1 MKNTLPPGIYEQV
14 ISNGLAQLLDA
25 LPAGRKDE
33 GSIDAAEAPAIL
45 TDYLAAF
52 LQQALTEVGEGNE
65 AKEALPAQI
74 ALANEI
80 ISFLQQ
86 KRQQAQHDL
95 TEDADAPLIET
106 AGKQLLGITQENDLP
121 LKKNEHLP
129 RPTTSLIETSLF
141 TGARQEPSMFV
152 ELKKEIATSDR
163 LDLLV
168 SFIKWSGLIL
178 ILPEIQAFT
187 ERGGKLRV
195 IATSYMGATDVKAI
209 DALARLKGAEI
220 KISYNTKST
229 RLHAKAYI
237 FHRETGFHTAYIGS
251 SNLSNPALSSGLEW
265 NVKITQ
271 HTAPATMKK
280 VTATFDTYW
289 QSPDFEPYTQE
300 KHGLL
305 VAAIDAERHGTS
317 VHESPAGYLFTIRP
331 FAYQRAL
338 LDEIA
343 AERELRGNY
352 RNLVVAATGT
362 GKTVLS
368 AFDYLRFRKAH
379 PGEACRLLFV
389 AHREEIL
396 AQSLACFRGILRD
409 QNFGTL
415 FVGSHRPTAGDDIG
429 HLFLSI
435 QTFHAQKWWEQ
446 TTPQAYDYIIVDEVH
461 HAAAATY
468 QKLFSYYEPKI
479 LLGLTATPERMDGR
493 DLLHYF
499 GGHITADLRLFEAI
513 ERGMLVPFHYFGVTD
528 TIDLSGLKWSTGGY
542 LTSELNDVYV
552 FSHEIARRRA
562 DYIVDSLEKYTTD
575 LTQFHGVGF
584 CVSREHAAF
593 MAECFTARGLPSRAL
608 TALTSEEARRTA
620 KDDLTR
626 GRLRFLFVV
635 DLYNEGVDIPAIDT
649 ILFLR
654 PTASLTVFLQQ
665 LGRGLRLA
673 PGKEFLTVL
682 DFIGQAHRKY
692 RFEEKY
698 TALVRSTKHATREEI
713 EQGFPHMPRGCFVAL
728 ERQAQKY
735 ILENIR
741 AQLVNK
747 NYLLTQLA
755 DFGQTG
761 APLSLDGFLTFAGL
775 PLTKLYKRNMK
786 EGFARLAALAG
797 LRPDFAEPDEQLLTR
812 ALPRFAAIDDAAWIT
827 FLLALLPRLSSL
839 NEERC
844 APIDEQRLQM
854 LYFTIWDGSLEEET
868 AAHTIRE
875 RLAAL
880 SKNRALIEEICELL
894 SYRLAHL
901 KELSLENQ
909 LPFACPL
916 RVHAHYTRNQICAA
930 LDMLRPTTVRQ
941 GVYQVK
947 EKHCDIFFVTLNK
960 SEKDYSPST
969 LYADYSINDR
979 LFHWES
985 QSTTSDTS
993 PTAQRY
999 FHHRELHH
1007 QILLFV
1013 REYKEDALGSAPYM
1027 FLGPVNHVR
1036 HSGSRPVRI
1045 IWQLD
1050 IPIPAQFLQATNK
1063 LVSE

>member
-1 MKNTLPPGIYEQV
+1 M
-14 ISNGLAQLLDA
+14 
-25 LPAGRKDE
+25 
-33 GSIDAAEAPAIL
+33 
-45 TDYLAAF
+45 
-52 LQQALTEVGEGNE
+52 
-65 AKEALPAQI
+65 
-74 ALANEI
+74 
-80 ISFLQQ
+80 Q
-86 KRQQAQHDL
+86 K
-95 TEDADAPLIET
+95 I
-106 AGKQLLGITQENDLP
+106 
-121 LKKNEHLP
+121 
-129 RPTTSLIETSLF
+129 
-141 TGARQEPSMFV
+141 
-152 ELKKEIATSDR
+152 
-163 LDLLV
+163 
-168 SFIKWSGLIL
+168 
-178 ILPEIQAFT
+178 
-187 ERGGKLRV
+187 
-195 IATSYMGATDVKAI
+195 
-209 DALARLKGAEI
+209 
-220 KISYNTKST
+220 
-229 RLHAKAYI
+229 
-237 FHRETGFHTAYIGS
+237 
-251 SNLSNPALSSGLEW
+251 
-265 NVKITQ
+265 
-271 HTAPATMKK
+271 
-280 VTATFDTYW
+280 TATFDTYW

-300 KHGLL
+300 KHDLL
-305 VAAIDAERHGTS
+305 TAAIDAERHGTS
-317 VHESPAGYLFTIRP
+317 IHESPAAYLFTIRP

-362 GKTVLS
+362 GKTVLA

-409 QNFGTL
+409 QNCGTL
-415 FVGSHRPTAGDDIG
+415 FVGNHQPTAADDFG

-446 TTPQAYDYIIVDEVH
+446 TTPDAYDYIVVDEVH

-468 QKLFSYYEPKI
+468 QKLFSYYQPNI

-493 DLLHYF
+493 DILRYF
-499 GGHITADLRLFEAI
+499 GGHPTAELRLFEAI

-528 TIDLSGLKWSTGGY
+528 TINLSGLKWSNGGY

-575 LTQFHGVGF
+575 LTQLHGVGF

-593 MAECFTARGLPSRAL
+593 MADVFTARGLPSRAL
-608 TALTSEEARRTA
+608 TALSSEEARRTA

-698 TALVRSTKHATREEI
+698 TALVRPTKHATREEI
-713 EQGFPHMPRGCFVAL
+713 EQGFPHMPRGCFVEL

-747 NYLLTQLA
+747 NYLLAQLA

-761 APLSLDGFLTFAGL
+761 APLTLDGFLTFAGL

-786 EGFARLAALAG
+786 EGFA
-797 LRPDFAEPDEQLLTR
+797 
-812 ALPRFAAIDDAAWIT
+812 
-827 FLLALLPRLSSL
+827 
-839 NEERC
+839 
-844 APIDEQRLQM
+844 
-854 LYFTIWDGSLEEET
+854 
-868 AAHTIRE
+868 

-1013 REYKEDALGSAPYM
+1013 REYKEDALGSAPYI
-1027 FLGPVNHVR
+1027 FLGTANHVS

-1045 IWQLD
+1045 IWKLD
-1050 IPIPAQFLQATNK
+1050 VPIPAQFLQATKK

>member
-1 MKNTLPPGIYEQV
+1 MKNPLPPGIYEQV

-52 LQQALTEVGEGNE
+52 LQQALAEVGEGNE

-74 ALANEI
+74 ALANELI
-80 ISFLQQ
+80 AFLQQ
-86 KRQQAQHDL
+86 KRQQAQHDVA
-95 TEDADAPLIET
+95 ENADAPLIDA
-106 AGKQLLGITQENDLP
+106 AGKQLLGITQENELP
-121 LKKNEHLP
+121 LKKNAHLP

-178 ILPEIQAFT
+178 ILPELQAFT
-187 ERGGKLRV
+187 ERGGKLRI

-209 DALARLKGAEI
+209 DALAKLKGAEI

-251 SNLSNPALSSGLEW
+251 SNLSNLALSSGLEW
-265 NVKITQ
+265 NVKITN

-280 VTATFDTYW
+280 ITATFDTYW
-289 QSPDFEPYTQE
+289 QSPDFETYTLE
-300 KHGLL
+300 KHDLL
-305 VAAIDAERHGTS
+305 AAAIDAERHGTS
-317 VHESPAGYLFTIRP
+317 VHESPAAYLFTIRP

-352 RNLVVAATGT
+352 RNLVVA
-362 GKTVLS
+362 
-368 AFDYLRFRKAH
+368 
-379 PGEACRLLFV
+379 
-389 AHREEIL
+389 
-396 AQSLACFRGILRD
+396 QSLACFRGILRD

-415 FVGSHRPTAGDDIG
+415 FVGNHQPTAADDFG

-446 TTPQAYDYIIVDEVH
+446 TTPDAYDYIVVDEVH

-468 QKLFSYYEPKI
+468 QKLFSYYQPNI

-493 DLLHYF
+493 DILRYF
-499 GGHITADLRLFEAI
+499 GGHPTAELRLFEAI

-528 TIDLSGLKWSTGGY
+528 TINLSGLKWSNGGY

-575 LTQFHGVGF
+575 LTQLHGVGF

-593 MAECFTARGLPSRAL
+593 MADVFTARGLPSRAL
-608 TALTSEEARRTA
+608 TALSSEEARRTA

-698 TALVRSTKHATREEI
+698 TALVRPTKHATRKEI
-713 EQGFPHMPRGCFVAL
+713 EQGFPHMPRGCFVEL

-747 NYLLTQLA
+747 NYLLAQLA

-761 APLSLDGFLTFAGL
+761 APLTLDGFLTFAGL

-844 APIDEQRLQM
+844 APIDEQQLQM
-854 LYFTIWDGSLEEET
+854 LYFTIWDSSLEEET

-1013 REYKEDALGSAPYM
+1013 REYKEDALGSAPYI
-1027 FLGPVNHVR
+1027 FLGTANHVS

-1045 IWQLD
+1045 IWKLD
-1050 IPIPAQFLQATNK
+1050 VPIPAQFLQATNK

>member
-1 MKNTLPPGIYEQV
+1 
-14 ISNGLAQLLDA
+14 
-25 LPAGRKDE
+25 
-33 GSIDAAEAPAIL
+33 
-45 TDYLAAF
+45 
-52 LQQALTEVGEGNE
+52 
-65 AKEALPAQI
+65 
-74 ALANEI
+74 
-80 ISFLQQ
+80 
-86 KRQQAQHDL
+86 
-95 TEDADAPLIET
+95 
-106 AGKQLLGITQENDLP
+106 
-121 LKKNEHLP
+121 
-129 RPTTSLIETSLF
+129 
-141 TGARQEPSMFV
+141 
-152 ELKKEIATSDR
+152 
-163 LDLLV
+163 
-168 SFIKWSGLIL
+168 
-178 ILPEIQAFT
+178 
-187 ERGGKLRV
+187 
-195 IATSYMGATDVKAI
+195 
-209 DALARLKGAEI
+209 
-220 KISYNTKST
+220 
-229 RLHAKAYI
+229 
-237 FHRETGFHTAYIGS
+237 
-251 SNLSNPALSSGLEW
+251 
-265 NVKITQ
+265 
-271 HTAPATMKK
+271 
-280 VTATFDTYW
+280 
-289 QSPDFEPYTQE
+289 
-300 KHGLL
+300 
-305 VAAIDAERHGTS
+305 
-317 VHESPAGYLFTIRP
+317 
-331 FAYQRAL
+331 
-338 LDEIA
+338 
-343 AERELRGNY
+343 
-352 RNLVVAATGT
+352 
-362 GKTVLS
+362 
-368 AFDYLRFRKAH
+368 
-379 PGEACRLLFV
+379 
-389 AHREEIL
+389 
-396 AQSLACFRGILRD
+396 
-409 QNFGTL
+409 
-415 FVGSHRPTAGDDIG
+415 
-429 HLFLSI
+429 
-435 QTFHAQKWWEQ
+435 
-446 TTPQAYDYIIVDEVH
+446 
-461 HAAAATY
+461 
-468 QKLFSYYEPKI
+468 
-479 LLGLTATPERMDGR
+479 MDGR
-493 DLLHYF
+493 DILRYF
-499 GGHITADLRLFEAI
+499 GGHPTAELRLFESI

-528 TIDLSGLKWSTGGY
+528 TINLSGLKWSNGGY

-575 LTQFHGVGF
+575 LTQLHGVGF

-593 MAECFTARGLPSRAL
+593 MADVFTARGLPSRAL
-608 TALTSEEARRTA
+608 TALSSEEARRTA

-698 TALVRSTKHATREEI
+698 TALVRPTKHATREEI
-713 EQGFPHMPRGCFVAL
+713 EQGFPHMPRGCFVEL

-747 NYLLTQLA
+747 NYLLAQLA

-761 APLSLDGFLTFAGL
+761 APLTLDGFLTFAGL

-786 EGFARLAALAG
+786 EGFA
-797 LRPDFAEPDEQLLTR
+797 
-812 ALPRFAAIDDAAWIT
+812 
-827 FLLALLPRLSSL
+827 
-839 NEERC
+839 
-844 APIDEQRLQM
+844 
-854 LYFTIWDGSLEEET
+854 
-868 AAHTIRE
+868 

-1013 REYKEDALGSAPYM
+1013 REYKEDALGSAPYI
-1027 FLGPVNHVR
+1027 FLGTANHVS
-1036 HSGSRPVRI
+1036 HSGSRPVHI
-1045 IWQLD
+1045 IWKLD
-1050 IPIPAQFLQATNK
+1050 VPIPAQFLQATNK